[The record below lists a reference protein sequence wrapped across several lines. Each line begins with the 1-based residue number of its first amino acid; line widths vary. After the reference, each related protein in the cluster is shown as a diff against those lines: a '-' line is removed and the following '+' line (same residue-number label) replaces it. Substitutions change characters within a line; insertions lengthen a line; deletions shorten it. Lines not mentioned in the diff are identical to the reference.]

1 MTMGLRLIGSTIMS
15 PLWGFLNFNH
25 YILSNKFDSPNLP
38 PQNTKH
44 GMTNKKN
51 NIPNLQTSKLQTT
64 KCQIHLFPRLS
75 VSLSLRLSVSHSPI
89 RPIRLI
95 AHSPTRLIALSHIR
109 PFALSHLHPLT
120 HSPARTIDLSLHH
133 KLLRSPH
140 SLSLHNQNIYSGS
153 VSTDIKNIS
162 MIR

>member
-1 MTMGLRLIGSTIMS
+1 MGLHTSCSTIM
-15 PLWGFLNFNH
+15 PPRWGFLNFNH

-38 PQNTKH
+38 PQYTKH

-95 AHSPTRLIALSHIR
+95 AHSPTRKIA
-109 PFALSHLHPLT
+109 
-120 HSPARTIDLSLHH
+120 LSLHH
-133 KLLRSPH
+133 KLPDT
-140 SLSLHNQNIYSGS
+140 YSS
-153 VSTDIKNIS
+153 FLTYNFQQINSCLQFIQS
-162 MIR
+162 